1 MTPNPANCELTIF
14 PFFSVFAVHVFVGLF
29 ESNPIESPP
38 ITQKH
43 WITICVSLPALL
55 ACSSQ
60 SSPET
65 VYPLYLLD
73 CLLTCLWKSSPTC
86 QCRLAAT
93 YIFIFL
99 ISTATTVKL
108 RMNPSILSFPVSMSF
123 VPGRCQWQMS
133 VVIKTF
139 PL

>member
-1 MTPNPANCELTIF
+1 MTPNTGNCELTIF

-29 ESNPIESPP
+29 ESNPIESQP

-55 ACSSQ
+55 ARAKVHRKLC
-60 SSPET
+60 T
-65 VYPLYLLD
+65 HYLLD

-108 RMNPSILSFPVSMSF
+108 RMNPSILSFPVSRVFCPRSMSMAN
-123 VPGRCQWQMS
+123 VSCN
-133 VVIKTF
+133 
-139 PL
+139 

>member
-65 VYPLYLLD
+65 VYPLPTRLPFNLSLEKLSNLSVSPCGHVHFYFLD
-73 CLLTCLWKSSPTC
+73 LNCHNSQTPNEPIYSPLPRVHVFC
-86 QCRLAAT
+86 PR
-93 YIFIFL
+93 
-99 ISTATTVKL
+99 
-108 RMNPSILSFPVSMSF
+108 SMSMAN
-123 VPGRCQWQMS
+123 VSGN
-133 VVIKTF
+133 
-139 PL
+139 